1 MPTASETK
9 TVERKIFPKEFR
21 TIYYCRGGM
30 EGYIT
35 PEKAHWSSSMV
46 VLKANDDGTT
56 TMPSEFLASHD
67 QNCQSPVHEIV
78 MDRTVVV
85 T

>member
-1 MPTASETK
+1 
-9 TVERKIFPKEFR
+9 
-21 TIYYCRGGM
+21 M